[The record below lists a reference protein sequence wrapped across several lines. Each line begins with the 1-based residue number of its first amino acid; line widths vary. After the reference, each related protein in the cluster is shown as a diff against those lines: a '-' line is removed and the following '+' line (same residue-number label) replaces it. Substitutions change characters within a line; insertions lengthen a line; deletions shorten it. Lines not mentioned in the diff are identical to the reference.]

1 MFILASYGYKQ
12 GQIYNIN
19 CQTAPLVEAIR
30 KQAYT
35 DVCNLLSNRQIQIVK
50 EIDETGQ
57 RLEAK
62 QKKLYRLENPI
73 PEDELKE
80 VTSAKSKIRPGS
92 ENKEPPK
99 PEEVQEEVK
108 KAEEAKEAKEA
119 KDAKDPKKDPPRGKI
134 DKNVKKEDPK
144 KAGAKKPI
152 VEEVKELSPEEIKAQ
167 KLEAEKEEV
176 RKEIA
181 EIQSKKERLYEKQ
194 ELLKS
199 NKERY
204 STIPKE
210 IDLIDQA
217 GNRKFVKNKYED
229 NASSFLNTRVV
240 YQVAII
246 EDNDSY
252 QLFDIDGYCIRT
264 VEEDATYIEEPD
276 AKGKKSKLANKKK

>member
-19 CQTAPLVEAIR
+19 CQTAPLIEAIR

-35 DVCNLLSNRQIQIVK
+35 DVCNLLNNRQIQIVK
-50 EIDETGQ
+50 EIDETCQ
-57 RLEAK
+57 RLDTK

-73 PEDELKE
+73 PEEELKE

-92 ENKEPPK
+92 DAKEPPK
-99 PEEVQEEVK
+99 AEENSEEVK
-108 KAEEAKEAKEA
+108 KAEEVKEA
-119 KDAKDPKKDPPRGKI
+119 KDQKKEPPQRGKI

-144 KAGAKKPI
+144 KAGAKKPV

-181 EIQSKKERLYEKQ
+181 EIQSRKERLYEKQ
-194 ELLKS
+194 DIIKNS
-199 NKERY
+199 KERY
-204 STIPKE
+204 SLIPKE
-210 IDLIDQA
+210 IDLIDQS

-229 NASSFLNTRVV
+229 LASSFLNTRVV
-240 YQVAII
+240 YQVAIL
-246 EDNDSY
+246 EENDSY

-264 VEEDATYIEEPD
+264 IEEDATYIEEPD
-276 AKGKKSKLANKKK
+276 SKGKNKSKLANKKK

>member
-19 CQTAPLVEAIR
+19 CQTAPLIEAIR

-35 DVCNLLSNRQIQIVK
+35 DICNLLNNRQIQIVK
-50 EIDETGQ
+50 EIDETCQ

-73 PEDELKE
+73 PDEELKE

-92 ENKEPPK
+92 DVKEPPK
-99 PEEVQEEVK
+99 VEENLEEVK
-108 KAEEAKEAKEA
+108 KADEVKETKDQKKE
-119 KDAKDPKKDPPRGKI
+119 PPQRGKI

-144 KAGAKKPI
+144 KAGAKKPV

-167 KLEAEKEEV
+167 KLEAEKDEV

-181 EIQSKKERLYEKQ
+181 EIQSRKERLYEKQ
-194 ELLKS
+194 DIIKS
-199 NKERY
+199 SKERY
-204 STIPKE
+204 SLIPKE
-210 IDLIDQA
+210 IDLIDQS

-229 NASSFLNTRVV
+229 LASSFLNTRVV
-240 YQVAII
+240 YQVAIL
-246 EDNDSY
+246 EENDSY

-264 VEEDATYIEEPD
+264 IEEDATYIEEPD
-276 AKGKKSKLANKKK
+276 SKGKNKSKLANKKK

>member
-19 CQTAPLVEAIR
+19 CQTAPLIEAIR

-35 DVCNLLSNRQIQIVK
+35 DICNLLNNRQIQIVK
-50 EIDETGQ
+50 EIDETSQ

-73 PEDELKE
+73 PEEELKE

-92 ENKEPPK
+92 DVKEIPKTDEN
-99 PEEVQEEVK
+99 QEEVK
-108 KAEEAKEAKEA
+108 KIEEVKETKDQKKE
-119 KDAKDPKKDPPRGKI
+119 PPQRGKI

-144 KAGAKKPI
+144 KAGAKKPV

-167 KLEAEKEEV
+167 KLEAEKDEV

-181 EIQSKKERLYEKQ
+181 EIQSRKERLYEKQ
-194 ELLKS
+194 DIIKS
-199 NKERY
+199 TKERY
-204 STIPKE
+204 SLIPKE
-210 IDLIDQA
+210 IDLIDQS

-229 NASSFLNTRVV
+229 LASSFLNTRVA
-240 YQVAII
+240 YQVAIL
-246 EDNDSY
+246 EENDSY

-264 VEEDATYIEEPD
+264 IEEDATYIEEPD
-276 AKGKKSKLANKKK
+276 SKGKNKSKLANKKK